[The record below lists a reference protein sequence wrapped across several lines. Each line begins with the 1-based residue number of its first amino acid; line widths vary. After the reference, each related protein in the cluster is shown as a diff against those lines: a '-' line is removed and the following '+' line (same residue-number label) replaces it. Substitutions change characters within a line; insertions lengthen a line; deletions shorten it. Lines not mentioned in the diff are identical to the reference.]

1 MIVDSKYESNTW
13 RIMAID
19 MWQRSRRNPTTKN
32 DTSSKYLNL
41 IYTLLCHVERERS
54 EDTFTCFQRCSSNL
68 STSISMLSMQQPFLV
83 YLLVLVKNTNTS
95 AKSIE
100 YASMLSGEVAYTS
113 DIEIRTRYNVQR
125 ATWTM
130 MMVTASSHY
139 IKVQFLPLQWINLQL
154 VTYHMFFVSKRANS
168 YVKSLYIFSV
178 HYQWNNIDLTLF
190 PRAFTSKRDIY
201 VSTEIL
207 ANQSWWMRIQV
218 RTCGTVWRFSFNT
231 RIEPD
236 TYWFTRE
243 RMFLFKIVTFAL
255 DTNTNAKNS
264 LESDSRSVQSQ
275 DGFTSP
281 SSL

>member
-1 MIVDSKYESNTW
+1 MCQSNESEARIRLLASKDAVATGVL
-13 RIMAID
+13 
-19 MWQRSRRNPTTKN
+19 Q
-32 DTSSKYLNL
+32 
-41 IYTLLCHVERERS
+41 
-54 EDTFTCFQRCSSNL
+54 
-68 STSISMLSMQQPFLV
+68 ISMLSMQNLFGVSSCSSQE
-83 YLLVLVKNTNTS
+83 YKYKRQVKEN
-95 AKSIE
+95 
-100 YASMLSGEVAYTS
+100 ASMLSGEVAYTS
-113 DIEIRTRYNVQR
+113 DIEIRYNVQR

-190 PRAFTSKRDIY
+190 TRAFTCKRDTY

-207 ANQSWWMRIQV
+207 ANQYWWMRIQV

-231 RIEPD
+231 RIKPD

-243 RMFLFKIVTFAL
+243 RMFLFKIVTFAS
-255 DTNTNAKNS
+255 DTNTNAENS
-264 LESDSRSVQSQ
+264 LESDSRSMQSQ
-275 DGFTSP
+275 DGRWSP